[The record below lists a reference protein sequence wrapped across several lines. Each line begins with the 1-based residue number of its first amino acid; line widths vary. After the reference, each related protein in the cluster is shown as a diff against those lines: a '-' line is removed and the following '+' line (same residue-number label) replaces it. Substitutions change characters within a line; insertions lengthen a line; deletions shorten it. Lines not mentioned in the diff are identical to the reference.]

1 MPVKVERK
9 LAATARKRG
18 YKGPRFRRYVYG
30 TLAKIKARRKAR
42 RRAMLPGR
50 K

>member
-1 MPVKVERK
+1 MPKRLERK

-18 YKGPRFRRYVYG
+18 YSAARTRRYVYG
-30 TLAKIKARRKAR
+30 GL
-42 RRAMLPGR
+42 RRAGWKPGR